1 VLFICGGA
9 FDGLEKIVEE
19 RVGKRSIGF
28 GAEGAI
34 SSADRAKIIEKLMP
48 EDLLKFGLIPE
59 FIGRLPVVATL
70 EPLDRTALMRIL
82 TEPRN
87 AVVKQHQK
95 MMAVD
100 GVDLEFERDALDAIA
115 DEALKRSTGARAL
128 RTIIEE
134 IMLDVMFEIPSL
146 KYVKKCVVTGATV
159 RERQRPLLLT
169 ANGEPYETMDQTQE
183 PAA

>member
-1 VLFICGGA
+1 MGFRAVQRDKKESETGVL
-9 FDGLEKIVEE
+9 LRQV
-19 RVGKRSIGF
+19 
-28 GAEGAI
+28 
-34 SSADRAKIIEKLMP
+34 MP

-70 EPLDRTALMRIL
+70 EPLDSSALMRIL

-95 MMAVD
+95 MLHVD
-100 GVDLEFERDALDAIA
+100 GVELEFDQAALQAIA
-115 DEALKRSTGARAL
+115 TEAIRRSTGARAL

-146 KYVKKCVVTGATV
+146 KYVKKCRVTEATV
-159 RERQRPLLLT
+159 KERQRPLLLA
-169 ANGEPYETMDQTQE
+169 ANGEPYDLQGETHE
-183 PAA
+183 SAA